1 MTEYG
6 RAFVCDTQ
14 LTEEDVTPMLLD
26 NFARECISTPAL
38 AGHTPQIRSS
48 VVWPVYEDYIEDEY
62 GDMRGVGDIVG
73 YTKQWAWYVNTDD
86 PLPPG

>member
-48 VVWPVYEDYIEDEY
+48 GVWPVYEDYIEDEY
-62 GDMRGVGDIVG
+62 GDIEEGFCDHDC
-73 YTKQWAWYVNTDD
+73 DD
-86 PLPPG
+86 PDCEDLDDQEDSEP